1 MELDI
6 FNLVMLTVLGFIGAF
21 INAIVGG
28 GGLITVPALLAVGLP
43 PATAIGTNKLAAALG
58 NLTSML
64 TFLRAGKVNVRQLAP
79 ILPLVFI
86 GSMCG
91 ALVIHLLPSEIL
103 RPLIILLLV
112 AVLIYSILKKDLGQV
127 RTGQRVSSRKKWLGY
142 LLLIGLGL
150 YDGFFGPG
158 TGSFMIFVLLF
169 MGFDFMQAA
178 GNAKLLNLA
187 SNLAALIVF
196 LFHGTV
202 HFSYGIVLGL
212 SMVVGAYVGSRLA
225 LSKGTG
231 FVRVLFILITAAL
244 VIKTIYDYYVA

>member
-1 MELDI
+1 
-6 FNLVMLTVLGFIGAF
+6 MLTVLGFIGAF
-21 INAIVGG
+21 VNAIVGG

-64 TFLRAGKVNVRQLAP
+64 TFLRAGKVNVRVLAP
-79 ILPLVFI
+79 IVPIVFI

-91 ALVIHLLPSEIL
+91 AMVIHLLPSEIL
-103 RPLIILLLV
+103 RPLIIILLV

-127 RTGQRVSSRKKWLGY
+127 RAGQTISTRKKWFGC
-142 LLLIGLGL
+142 LLLIGLGF

-169 MGFDFMQAA
+169 MGFDFIQAA
-178 GNAKLLNLA
+178 GSSKMLNLA
-187 SNLAALIVF
+187 SNMAALIVF

-202 HFSYGIVLGL
+202 HFSYAIVLGL
-212 SMVVGAYVGSRLA
+212 SMIAGAYVGSRLA
-225 LSKGTG
+225 LNKGTG
-231 FVRVLFILITAAL
+231 FIRLLFIVITATL
-244 VIKTIYDYYVA
+244 VVKTIYDYYVA